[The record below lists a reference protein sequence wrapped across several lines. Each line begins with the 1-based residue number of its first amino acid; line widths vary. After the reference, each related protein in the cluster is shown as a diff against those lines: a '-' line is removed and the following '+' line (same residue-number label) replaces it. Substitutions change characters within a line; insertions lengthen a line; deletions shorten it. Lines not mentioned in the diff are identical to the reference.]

1 MTKQKYTHQDWIE
14 FKKYFGL
21 SNSDVSSIIGIE
33 RASVQKVTAPSYS
46 LGLPTWAKLAIWAF
60 GKMKEIRTLE
70 EAERI
75 KNELNENEKI

>member
-1 MTKQKYTHQDWIE
+1 MTKQKYTHHDWIE
-14 FKKYFGL
+14 FKKYFRL

-60 GKMKEIRTLE
+60 RKMKEIRTLE

-75 KNELNENEKI
+75 KNQENQNLL